1 MEEIDTG
8 PFFVLAQGR
17 QFVVLEGTEKC
28 KPETPFLPC
37 RVWYQRTATN
47 GGAIYLFANKP
58 AARVT
63 SWYAEKAFGWIAEWS
78 SHSIWLPKDE
88 GWCNFWSRNSKEAL
102 ELESMNPHQDRVW
115 AENNYIEFTD
125 VLVANTAH
133 ADVPRVMREMGRVT
147 DHRRQN
153 QHWKARAAVASAAF
167 AAPYGAVDGSVS
179 QPLQPSTKEIDMGSF
194 DPYQA
199 ASEQQTRLASSSN
212 KGKSVNN
219 LKQACGT
226 ALSNVATNNKSAAI
240 DAGYLTAGT
249 IANNQFTKLAGK
261 HLPVLVRGYA
271 DTPFGKL
278 VLANVAQM
286 LVQHFKADN
295 KAAQR
300 LTEAM
305 MTSAM
310 AEVIGS
316 TGIEELIDGF
326 LSDPKIA
333 KALKTA
339 DTD

>member
-1 MEEIDTG
+1 MEEAEDEVFLKISG
-8 PFFVLAQGR
+8 GIR
-17 QFVVLEGTEKC
+17 QFVQVMGTEKC
-28 KPETPFLPC
+28 KGNLPTASR
-37 RVWYQRTATN
+37 RVWFQRTAT
-47 GGAIYLFANKP
+47 GSGTIYLFSLRPKQ
-58 AARVT
+58 RVT
-63 SWYAEKAFGWIAEWS
+63 TWYAEQAFGWIPEWPAQQ
-78 SHSIWLPKDE
+78 IWLHAE
-88 GWCNFWSRNSKEAL
+88 QGWCNLWGRSSDEAHKL
-102 ELESMNPHQDRVW
+102 EGKPLSTFSQPSPLSEF
-115 AENNYIEFTD
+115 NYIEFTD
-125 VLVANTAH
+125 RIGAISAAH
-133 ADVPRVMREMGRVT
+133 DEMRNLGLLT
-147 DHRRQN
+147 DHARQH
-153 QHWKARAAVASAAF
+153 QHWRTPAIVAQAVL
-167 AAPYGAVDGSVS
+167 AAPLLLTPEQVS
-179 QPLQPSTKEIDMGSF
+179 SIQFKENSMASF

-199 ASEQQTRLASSSN
+199 AAEQQTRLASSS
-212 KGKSVNN
+212 KQGKSVNN

-339 DTD
+339 DAE